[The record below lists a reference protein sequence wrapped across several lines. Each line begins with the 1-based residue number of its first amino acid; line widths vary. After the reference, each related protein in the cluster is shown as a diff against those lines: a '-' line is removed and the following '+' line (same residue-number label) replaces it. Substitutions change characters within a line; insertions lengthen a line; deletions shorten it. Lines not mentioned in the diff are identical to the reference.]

1 MYQTRIALVD
11 DHSLFRKG
19 TKMLLEMTKNYI
31 VILEAQNGKDFFCQ
45 LENASLIP
53 DIVLIDIRM
62 PEMDG
67 YETVRNIKEGW
78 PSIKTLVVTDYDHE
92 YTTIKM
98 LKTGVNGILLKSSTP
113 ETLYDAIDSIKTN
126 GYYYSENISKH
137 IFNLQDSLYDL
148 SSKEVEFLKY
158 CSSELTYKEI
168 SERMYLSNRTIDSI
182 RDSLFEKL
190 KVSSRVGLV
199 VFSMRCGLV

>member
-1 MYQTRIALVD
+1 MYQTKIALVD
-11 DHSLFRKG
+11 DHTLFIKG

-31 VILEAQNGKDFFCQ
+31 VVLEAQNGKEFISQ
-45 LENASLIP
+45 LENTTVIP

-67 YETVRNIKEGW
+67 YETVKIIKDIW

-113 ETLYDAIDSIKTN
+113 ETLYNAIDSIKSK
-126 GYYYSENISKH
+126 GYYYSDNISKH
-137 IFNLQDSLYDL
+137 IFNLHDSLYDL
-148 SSKEVEFLKY
+148 SAKEIEFLKY

-168 SERMYLSNRTIDSI
+168 SEQMHLSNRTIDSI
-182 RDSLFEKL
+182 RDGLFEKL
-190 KVSSRVGLV
+190 KVSSRVSLAI
-199 VFSMRCGLV
+199 FSIRCGLV